1 MKYLRL
7 VSLKENALTNIIMQ
21 WEIDKYA
28 SKKELLETAYT
39 KIDLLLDCFE
49 KETLLS
55 QLNDM
60 QIEVFGATNG
70 KKEKCGCFESK
81 YTIPF
86 HFVNLIL
93 KEYNLKIIYED

>member
-1 MKYLRL
+1 MKKQEKIGTKGVEIMKYLRL

-21 WEIDKYA
+21 WEIDKYV

-60 QIEVFGATNG
+60 QIEG
-70 KKEKCGCFESK
+70 
-81 YTIPF
+81 
-86 HFVNLIL
+86 VNTD
-93 KEYNLKIIYED
+93 E